1 MRIPRSCIKRASLAA
16 GMAIAATCVSTATAA
31 TVVVEP
37 FGSGWTAG
45 TTWATSGTYTPQVVT
60 DNAQTPATALRL
72 APGSLN
78 NQVGLLSYATPLPT
92 SEGLDI
98 RFKMA
103 QWAGTINS
111 GSRTADGLTFFLRKG
126 SESSNAPGYLG
137 GSLGYAP
144 YPAGS
149 HVGLAGGLIGVGFD
163 QWGNFTDTGTD
174 GTNCA
179 GLGQAAPG
187 MQDNTIGIR
196 GPGTGTTGYCY
207 LGRTTAGAVQFG
219 TTTNTRDG
227 RARSVRI
234 TVDPS
239 TQANPK
245 ITIYYGATASATLTQ
260 VLQVAAPAELLAEP
274 TYRFGFTGST
284 ATNTQN
290 NEVWDLQVSNL
301 VPPPATEP
309 PTASPPGATA
319 TGSPAAAAAA
329 DPGATGATFVRAVGG
344 RSAVL
349 MRVRAPEAGRLIV
362 SGARGSSWKT
372 RATTP
377 KAIAV
382 SRAGTVTVTATLT
395 PATEGLLRTRSV
407 KVRLAAIMVA
417 SSGTRTTTYKTITLR
432 RVAPLPVVG

>member
-1 MRIPRSCIKRASLAA
+1 MRIPRISIKRVSLAA
-16 GMAIAATCVSTATAA
+16 GMAIAATCASTATAA

-98 RFKMA
+98 RFTMA

-144 YPAGS
+144 YPGGS
-149 HVGLAGGLIGVGFD
+149 HIGLAGGLIGVGFD

-187 MQDNTIGIR
+187 RQDNTIGIR

-207 LGRTTAGAVQFG
+207 LGRTTAGAVEFG

-239 TQANPK
+239 THADPK
-245 ITIYYGATASATLTQ
+245 ITVYYGATASATLTQ

-301 VPPPATEP
+301 LPSPPAETP
-309 PTASPPGATA
+309 ATSPAT
-319 TGSPAAAAAA
+319 SPAAGTGAAQAS
-329 DPGATGATFVRAVGG
+329 PSATFVRAVGA

-362 SGARGSSWKT
+362 SGARGANWNT
-372 RATTP
+372 RAIAP
-377 KAIAV
+377 KSVAV
-382 SRAGTVTVTATLT
+382 SRAGTLTITTMLT
-395 PATEGLLRTRSV
+395 PATQALLRTRSV
-407 KVRLAAIMVA
+407 KVRLAATMVA
-417 SSGTRTTTYKTITLR
+417 PNGTRTTTYRTITLR

>member
-1 MRIPRSCIKRASLAA
+1 MKTPRNWIKRVCAGAGVAVAA
-16 GMAIAATCVSTATAA
+16 ACVSTATAA
-31 TVVVEP
+31 TIVDEP
-37 FGSGWTAG
+37 FGAGWTPG
-45 TTWATSGTYTPQVVT
+45 TSWATSGTYTPQVVT
-60 DNAQTPATALRL
+60 DNTQTPATAMRL
-72 APGSLN
+72 SPGSPG

-144 YPAGS
+144 YPGGS

-163 QWGNFTDTGTD
+163 QWGNFTDTSTD
-174 GTNCA
+174 GTDCA

-207 LGRTTAGAVQFG
+207 LGRTTAGAVEFG

-239 TQANPK
+239 THADPK
-245 ITIYYGATASATLTQ
+245 ITVYYGATASATLTQ

-301 VPPPATEP
+301 LPSPPAETP
-309 PTASPPGATA
+309 AT
-319 TGSPAAAAAA
+319 SPAASTGAAQAS
-329 DPGATGATFVRAVGG
+329 PSATFVRAVGA

-362 SGARGSSWKT
+362 SGARGANWNT
-372 RATTP
+372 RAIAP
-377 KAIAV
+377 KSVAV
-382 SRAGTVTVTATLT
+382 SRAGTLTITTMLT
-395 PATEGLLRTRSV
+395 PATQALLRTRSV
-407 KVRLAAIMVA
+407 KVRLAATMVA
-417 SSGTRTTTYKTITLR
+417 ASGTRTTTYRTITLR

>member
-1 MRIPRSCIKRASLAA
+1 MKSPRISTKRVCVAA
-16 GMAIAATCVSTATAA
+16 GLAIAATCVPAATAA

-37 FGSGWTAG
+37 FGSSWTAG
-45 TTWATSGTYTPQVVT
+45 TTWATSGSYTPEVVT
-60 DNAQTPATALRL
+60 DNTQTPTTAMRL
-72 APGSLN
+72 APGSPGLR
-78 NQVGLLSYATPLPT
+78 VGLLSYVTPLPT

-98 RFKMA
+98 RFTMA
-103 QWAGTINS
+103 QWGGTINT

-126 SESSNAPGYLG
+126 SESSNAAGYLG

-144 YPAGS
+144 FPGGS
-149 HVGLAGGLIGVGFD
+149 HVGLAGGLLGVGFD
-163 QWGNFTDTGTD
+163 QWGNFTDTSTD

-187 MQDNTIGIR
+187 IQDNTIGIR

-245 ITIYYGATASATLTQ
+245 ITVYYGATASATLTQ

-301 VPPPATEP
+301 VPAPPAETP
-309 PTASPPGATA
+309 ATSPATSPA
-319 TGSPAAAAAA
+319 RSPAAGTGAAPAS
-329 DPGATGATFVRAVGG
+329 PSATFVRAVGA

-362 SGARGSSWKT
+362 SGARGASWST
-372 RATTP
+372 RAIAP
-377 KAIAV
+377 KSVAV
-382 SRAGTVTVTATLT
+382 SRAGTLTITARLT
-395 PATEGLLRTRSV
+395 PATQALLRTRSV
-407 KVRLAAIMVA
+407 KVRLAATMVA
-417 SSGTRTTTYKTITLR
+417 PSGTRTTTYRTLTLR
-432 RVAPLPVVG
+432 RVAPVPVVG

>member
-1 MRIPRSCIKRASLAA
+1 MKTPRNWIKRVCAGAGVAVAA
-16 GMAIAATCVSTATAA
+16 ACVSTATAA
-31 TVVVEP
+31 TIVDEP
-37 FGSGWTAG
+37 FGAGWTPG
-45 TTWATSGTYTPQVVT
+45 TSWATSGTYTPQVVT
-60 DNAQTPATALRL
+60 DNTQTPATAMRL
-72 APGSLN
+72 SPGSPG

-126 SESSNAPGYLG
+126 SESSNAAGYLG

-144 YPAGS
+144 YPGGS
-149 HVGLAGGLIGVGFD
+149 HVGLAGGLLGVGFD
-163 QWGNFTDTGTD
+163 QWGNFTDTSTD

-187 MQDNTIGIR
+187 IQNNTIGIR

-219 TTTNTRDG
+219 TTTDTRDG

-234 TVDPS
+234 TVDPA

-245 ITIYYGATASATLTQ
+245 ITVYYGATASATLTQ
-260 VLQVAAPAELLAEP
+260 VLQVPAPADLLAEP
-274 TYRFGFTGST
+274 TYRFGLTGST

-301 VPPPATEP
+301 VPPPAPET
-309 PTASPPGATA
+309 PTTSPAGAT
-319 TGSPAAAAAA
+319 TGTSAAA
-329 DPGATGATFVRAVGG
+329 GATGATFRRAVGG
-344 RSAVL
+344 RSVVL
-349 MRVRAPEAGRLIV
+349 MRVRAAEAGRLIV
-362 SGARGSSWKT
+362 SGARGAGWKT
-372 RATTP
+372 RAITP
-377 KAIAV
+377 KSIAV
-382 SRAGTVTVTATLT
+382 SRAGTVTMTATIT
-395 PATEGLLRTRSV
+395 PATKALLRTRNV
-407 KVRLAAIMVA
+407 KVRLAATMV
-417 SSGTRTTTYKTITLR
+417 SPSGLRTTSNKIITLR
-432 RVAPLPVVG
+432 GAAPLPVVG